1 MGQFSKFCLRQQL
14 FTFKKFCMETRL
26 SNTFKTTSVTK
37 LTKVILESSY
47 SVLQVTFKWKTSKR
61 TVYFLKV
68 IEF

>member
-14 FTFKKFCMETRL
+14 FTFKNICMEIRL

-47 SVLQVTFKWKTSKR
+47 RVLQATFKWKTPKR